1 MASSCL
7 SHVLEIEKL
16 EISPKPNWLE
26 LPRDIT
32 INILQRLG
40 TLDLVTSASVV
51 CPLWW
56 NICKDPLIWTT
67 IDMMSNLSFSQN
79 YFAYY
84 SRLEKICLYAIDRSC
99 GQLKNIH
106 FYKFGTDGLL
116 YNIAKRASNLRC
128 IRLEECHE
136 ISNKAFSEVV
146 KKQPLLEELVIHH
159 CYDLGRFFFEYIG
172 VCCPLIKSLKFFP
185 CLIKECNKC
194 DNIAFVIG
202 RTMSELRHLTIFK
215 NELSNDGLL
224 AILDGCPSLESL
236 DLRGCFHL
244 DLDQSLLKRCKKQIR
259 ELRLPADSANH
270 HLSNSNY
277 NNYLHMKAIYRMEQF
292 IKRF

>member
-159 CYDLGRFFFEYIG
+159 CYDLGR
-172 VCCPLIKSLKFFP
+172 
-185 CLIKECNKC
+185 
-194 DNIAFVIG
+194 
-202 RTMSELRHLTIFK
+202 TMSELRHLTIFK